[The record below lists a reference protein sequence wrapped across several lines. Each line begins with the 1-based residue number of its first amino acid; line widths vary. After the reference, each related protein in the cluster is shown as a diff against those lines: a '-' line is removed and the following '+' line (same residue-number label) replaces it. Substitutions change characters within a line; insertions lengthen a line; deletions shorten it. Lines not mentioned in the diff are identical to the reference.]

1 MLAIRV
7 LTDVHSAHSELIQIE
22 TTKFKFSVIKHGDEL
37 LMTSNQGLGLIGV
50 DINWIASLGKR
61 KQILTKRGFSF
72 KETLVGYQ
80 YEFANGNKVF
90 FCEAYSWSDWII
102 IWGYFAPRGN
112 FRAVSLLSIFAEKSL
127 QHYLWKKGC

>member
-37 LMTSNQGLGLIGV
+37 LMTSNQGLGVIGV
-50 DINWIASLGKR
+50 DINWIASLEKR

-112 FRAVSLLSIFAEKSL
+112 FRAVSLLSIFADKSL
-127 QHYLWKKGC
+127 EHYL

>member
-1 MLAIRV
+1 MLATRV
-7 LTDVHSAHSELIQIE
+7 LSDVHSAHSELIQIE

-37 LMTSNQGLGLIGV
+37 LMTSNQGLGMIGV

-80 YEFANGNKVF
+80 YEFASGNKVF

-102 IWGYFAPRGN
+102 IWSYFAARGN
-112 FRAVSLLSIFAEKSL
+112 FRAVSLLSIFAKKSL
-127 QHYLWKKGC
+127 EHYL

>member
-127 QHYLWKKGC
+127 QHYL

>member
-1 MLAIRV
+1 MLATRV

-127 QHYLWKKGC
+127 QHYL

>member
-1 MLAIRV
+1 MLATRV
-7 LTDVHSAHSELIQIE
+7 LSDVHSAHSELIQIE

-127 QHYLWKKGC
+127 QHYL